1 LKTQHHLKIML
12 TAIALMAGVIGVAQG
27 QQRSEEALLLE
38 ATQKALA
45 EARIEAEQAGL
56 EVDELK
62 QQVKSLGSSLA
73 DANRLGNEFRD
84 DYNKLRLETE
94 ALGLETLT
102 RGDRGVRER
111 LLKAIS
117 DHRLLEEERET
128 MAHALLDLADA
139 IKSYMI
145 TAVSSNVETRAALQA
160 ALKQAEAAIGIQQ
173 RRPVDGPKKSL
184 DEGKIVSIKRD
195 LGIIV
200 FNVGSK
206 DGAKIG
212 MPFEIVRKDRKI
224 GTAMIADVREN
235 RCGALITNLIDDS
248 DDAQVGDRV
257 RVQTQKN
264 L

>member
-1 LKTQHHLKIML
+1 ML
-12 TAIALMAGVIGVAQG
+12 TAIALMAGTIGVAQA
-27 QQRSEEALLLE
+27 QHRSEEALLLE

-45 EARIEAEQAGL
+45 EARLEAQQIKQENDAL
-56 EVDELK
+56 E
-62 QQVKSLGSSLA
+62 QQVKNLGTSLA
-73 DANRLGNEFRD
+73 EANRLGNEFRD

-117 DHRLLEEERET
+117 DHRLLEEEREA
-128 MAHALLDLADA
+128 MAHALLDLSDA
-139 IKSYMI
+139 IKSYMV
-145 TAVSSNVETRAALQA
+145 TAVSSNVEARAALQA
-160 ALKQAEAAIGIQQ
+160 ALKDAETAIGIQQ
-173 RRPVDGPKKSL
+173 QRPLDEPKKSL
-184 DEGKIVSIKRD
+184 DEGRIVSIKKD
-195 LGIIV
+195 LGIVV
-200 FNVGSK
+200 FNVGTR

-212 MPFEIVRKDRKI
+212 MPFEIIRKDRTI

>member
-1 LKTQHHLKIML
+1 
-12 TAIALMAGVIGVAQG
+12 MAGSIGVAQA
-27 QQRSEEALLLE
+27 QNRSEEALLLE

-45 EARIEAEQAGL
+45 EERLEAEQLRAQNARL
-56 EVDELK
+56 Q
-62 QQVKSLGSSLA
+62 QQVKNLGTSLA
-73 DANRLGNEFRD
+73 EANRLGNEIRD
-84 DYNKLRLETE
+84 EYNKLRLETE

-117 DHRLLEEERET
+117 DHRILEEERET

-139 IKSYMI
+139 IKSYMV
-145 TAVSSNVETRAALQA
+145 TAVSSNVESRSALQA
-160 ALKQAEAAIGIQQ
+160 ALKNAEGAIGIQQ
-173 RRPVDGPKKSL
+173 RRPADEPKKSL
-184 DEGKIVSIKRD
+184 DEGKIVSIKKD
-195 LGIIV
+195 FGIVV
-200 FNVGSK
+200 FNVGSR

-212 MPFEIVRKDRKI
+212 MPFEILRKDRTI

-235 RCGALITNLIDDS
+235 RSGALITKLIDDS

-257 RVQTQKN
+257 RVRTQKN